1 MEELG
6 GNDTRPSFSN
16 DAWSMEEL
24 RARNTFALLDYAPPE
39 RHMSQDASQIR
50 TTMTEPGR
58 MAIRHPATQ
67 ASKRFHTQTMAM
79 TTPWA

>member
-16 DAWSMEEL
+16 DTWSMEEL
-24 RARNTFALLDYAPPE
+24 QAHNNFALLDYAPHE
-39 RHMSQDASQIR
+39 HHLSQEAYQIR
-50 TTMTEPGR
+50 TTMTELGR